1 MHAHHDLHSQKL
13 KVSQRG
19 SDNHSMLHPSH
30 PRARALNWSIFVV
43 CLFIL
48 TLALAAGGCG
58 KTPPSLLPN
67 KDKALRKSATTFQ
80 ADAKQRHPYKAD
92 APKAGTAVARAQ
104 VGYSLDQLEVVNLSD
119 ETWNDVEV
127 WVNERWVVFVPQM
140 KPFDLKV
147 LNFRMMYNDKNEP
160 FPMSNTNSAKRV
172 DKVEILWGGQ
182 MYNVPVALAD

>member
-1 MHAHHDLHSQKL
+1 MS
-13 KVSQRG
+13 
-19 SDNHSMLHPSH
+19 HPTH

-43 CLFIL
+43 CLFVL
-48 TLALAAGGCG
+48 ALALAAGGCS

-67 KDKALRKSATTFQ
+67 KDKALRKSATSFQ

-104 VGYSLDQLEVVNLSD
+104 VGYSLDQLEVVNLSE

-160 FPMSNTNSAKRV
+160 FPMFNTNDAKRV
-172 DKVEILWGGQ
+172 EKVEILWGGQ
-182 MYNVPVALAD
+182 MYNIPVALAD